1 MRAHPVVVRSF
12 WVGVMDELLREFLT
26 ETSEHLDVVDVE
38 LVRFERDPNDID
50 VLRNVFRLVHTIKGT
65 CGFLGLPRLEAIAHA
80 AESLMGRFRD
90 GKLEVRPEDVSL
102 ILASIDR
109 IKHIV
114 AELDRTAAEPPGTDR
129 DLIDRLEDCLT
140 PDHEVVRLARPVPA
154 ILDRAGEDE
163 RGSQRQPTIRVTV
176 NVLEH
181 LMTMVSELVLTRNQL
196 LDMARRQDDPALLV
210 PLQRLSHVTV
220 ELQEGVMKARMQPI
234 GTVWQ
239 KMPRVL
245 RDLAIDLGKD
255 IDLRL
260 RGAETE
266 LDRQVLEFIKD
277 PLTQLVRNAADHGIE
292 VPAQRLAAGKP
303 ERGTITLSAFH
314 EGGSI
319 TVEVSDDGRGL
330 DYKRIRGIAV
340 SKGLV
345 AEAEAERLSDAAVAR
360 FIFHPGFS
368 TAQAVTSVSG
378 RGVGMDIVKTNIDL
392 IGGSVEV
399 RSEPGQGTTFVVKL
413 PLTLAIVAALIVGVA
428 GQRFAIPQ
436 MSILELVRVRPG
448 LSDVGIEKLN
458 DALVFR
464 QRNDLIPVIPFAAL
478 LGLTPKDIAPKDA
491 AVTQDGFIVV
501 TQIGRQRFG
510 LLVDTVLHTEEIV
523 VKPLNKRLRNL
534 RCFSGST
541 ILGDGTIILI
551 VEPGGLARMLEAYAE
566 TVIPPVEVRVEPEQ
580 LPGDEDSEGP
590 VPLLVF
596 RAGGAMPKAVPLS
609 LVTRLEEIDVSRIEH
624 SGGRLLL
631 QYRGHLM
638 PLVFADDSMSLQKEG
653 RQAMVVFSDGDRWM
667 GLVVDEIL
675 DIVEDALTVELV
687 ADRPELVGSAIV
699 RGRATEI
706 LNVAHFLPL
715 GHGDWLQRETMPQPV
730 TRTVLLVD
738 DSEFFRSMLAPL
750 LRASGY
756 RVLVADSA
764 QAAMSI
770 LASPRLVDVVVTD
783 IEMPDRSGFDLIES
797 LRAES
802 RLAGLPVIALSSY
815 VSPPI
820 VERARKL
827 GVVNF
832 VAKFD
837 RSGLVEALG
846 VVLNARNRGV
856 AA

>member
-1 MRAHPVVVRSF
+1 
-12 WVGVMDELLREFLT
+12 MDELLREFLT
-26 ETSEHLDVVDVE
+26 ETNEHLDVVDVE

-80 AESLMGRFRD
+80 AESLLGRFRD
-90 GKLEVRPEDVSL
+90 GKVEVQPEDVSL

-129 DLIDRLEDCLT
+129 DIIDQLEGSLK
-140 PDHEVVRLARPVPA
+140 RPQQ
-154 ILDRAGEDE
+154 DE
-163 RGSQRQPTIRVTV
+163 RVARVASVVEASPDGDRGSLRQPTIRVTV
-176 NVLEH
+176 DVLEH

-196 LDMARRQDDPALLV
+196 LDLARRQDDPALMV

-239 KMPRVL
+239 KMPRIL
-245 RDLAIDLGKD
+245 RDLAVDLGKS
-255 IDLRL
+255 IDLKL
-260 RGAETE
+260 RGPETE
-266 LDRQVLEFIKD
+266 LDRQVLEFVKD

-292 VPAQRLAAGKP
+292 VPAARIKAGKP

-314 EGGSI
+314 DSGSI

-330 DYKRIRGIAV
+330 DYQRIRHIAIER
-340 SKGLV
+340 GLIT
-345 AEAEAERLSDAAVAR
+345 EAEADRLGDAAVAR

-399 RSEPGQGTTFVVKL
+399 RSEAGRGTTFVVKL
-413 PLTLAIVAALIVGVA
+413 PLTLAIVATLIVGAA

-436 MSILELVRVRPG
+436 MSIMELVRVRPG
-448 LSDVGIEKLN
+448 QGDAAVEKLN

-464 QRNDLIPVIPFAAL
+464 QRNELIPVIPFATL
-478 LGLTPKDIAPKDA
+478 LGLTAKDQATA
-491 AVTQDGFIVV
+491 HDGFIVV
-501 TQIGRQRFG
+501 IQIGRQRFG

-523 VKPLNKRLRNL
+523 VKPLNKRLRSL

-541 ILGDGTIILI
+541 ILGDGSIILI
-551 VEPGGLARMLEAYAE
+551 VEPGGLVRMFEDYAE
-566 TVIPPVEVRVEPEQ
+566 SAVPTIEARPEPEPQ
-580 LPGDEDSEGP
+580 KIEEEMDGP
-590 VPLLVF
+590 VSLLVF
-596 RAGGAMPKAVPLS
+596 RAGSDMPKAVPLS
-609 LVTRLEEIDVSRIEH
+609 LVTRLEEIDAARIEQA
-624 SGGRLLL
+624 GGRLLL

-638 PLVFADDSMSLQKEG
+638 PLVFADPAMSLQKEG

-667 GLVVDEIL
+667 GLIVDEIL

-715 GHGDWLQRETMPQPV
+715 GHGAWLQREVAPQTV

-756 RVLVADSA
+756 RVLVADGVEGA
-764 QAAMSI
+764 
-770 LASPRLVDVVVTD
+770 LATLALPRLVDVVVTD
-783 IEMPDRSGFDLIES
+783 LEMPDRSGFDLIES
-797 LRAES
+797 LRAEP
-802 RLAGLPVIALSSY
+802 RFAGLPVIALSSY

-837 RSGLVEALG
+837 RSGLVEALSA
-846 VVLNARNRGV
+846 VLNARSRGV

>member
-1 MRAHPVVVRSF
+1 
-12 WVGVMDELLREFLT
+12 MDELLREFLT
-26 ETSEHLDVVDVE
+26 ETNEHLDVVDVE

-80 AESLMGRFRD
+80 AESLLGRFRE
-90 GKLEVRPEDVSL
+90 GKVEVQPEDVAL

-114 AELDRTAAEPPGTDR
+114 AELDRTEAEPPGTDR
-129 DLIDRLEDCLT
+129 DIIDQLEGSLT
-140 PDHEVVRLARPVPA
+140 RPQEAARVARLAPTAEALPNE
-154 ILDRAGEDE
+154 GE
-163 RGSQRQPTIRVTV
+163 RGGTRQPTIRVTV
-176 NVLEH
+176 DVLEH

-196 LDMARRQDDPALLV
+196 LDLARRQDDPALMV

-239 KMPRVL
+239 KMPRIL
-245 RDLAIDLGKD
+245 RDLAVDLGKS
-255 IDLRL
+255 IDLKL
-260 RGAETE
+260 RGPETE
-266 LDRQVLEFIKD
+266 LDRQVLEFVKD

-292 VPAQRLAAGKP
+292 VPAERLKAGKP

-314 EGGSI
+314 DGGSI

-330 DYKRIRGIAV
+330 DYQRIRRIAV
-340 SKGLV
+340 GRGLISEV
-345 AEAEAERLSDAAVAR
+345 EAERLSDAAVSR

-399 RSEPGQGTTFVVKL
+399 RSEAGRGTTFVVKL
-413 PLTLAIVAALIVGVA
+413 PLTLAIVATLIVGVA

-436 MSILELVRVRPG
+436 MSIMELVRVRPG
-448 LSDVGIEKLN
+448 QGDAVVEKLN

-464 QRNDLIPVIPFAAL
+464 QRNELIPVIPFATL
-478 LGLTPKDIAPKDA
+478 LGLTPQDGAI
-491 AVTQDGFIVV
+491 TQDGFIVV
-501 TQIGRQRFG
+501 IQIGRQRFG

-541 ILGDGTIILI
+541 ILGDGSIILI
-551 VEPGGLARMLEAYAE
+551 VEPGGLVRMFEDYAE
-566 TVIPPVEVRVEPEQ
+566 SAVPTVEARPEPEPQ
-580 LPGDEDSEGP
+580 WVEDDSEGP
-590 VPLLVF
+590 VSLLVF
-596 RAGGAMPKAVPLS
+596 RAGTDMAKAVPLS
-609 LVTRLEEIDVSRIEH
+609 LVTRLEEIDVARIEQA
-624 SGGRLLL
+624 GGRLLL

-638 PLVFADDSMSLQKEG
+638 PLVFADPAMSLQKEG

-667 GLVVDEIL
+667 GLIVDEIL
-675 DIVEDALTVELV
+675 DIVEDELTVELV

-715 GHGDWLQRETMPQPV
+715 GHGDWLQREVAPQAV

-756 RVLVADSA
+756 RVLVADGVE
-764 QAAMSI
+764 AA
-770 LASPRLVDVVVTD
+770 LATLALPRLVDVVVTD
-783 IEMPDRSGFDLIES
+783 LEMPVRNGFDLIES
-797 LRAES
+797 LRAEA
-802 RLAGLPVIALSSY
+802 RFAGLPIIALSSY
-815 VSPPI
+815 VSPPM

-837 RSGLVEALG
+837 RSGLVEALSA
-846 VVLNARNRGV
+846 VLSARSRGV